1 MREEMSADFQVAF
14 IGIAVLII
22 LIFVISVIYLGKQ
35 IYYNEYRFKALN
47 HKLDR
52 IMKAVG
58 ALTEE
63 EERMKDYQENL
74 AKRDEAERERK
85 EWEEENDS

>member
-1 MREEMSADFQVAF
+1 
-14 IGIAVLII
+14 
-22 LIFVISVIYLGKQ
+22 
-35 IYYNEYRFKALN
+35 
-47 HKLDR
+47 
-52 IMKAVG
+52 MKAVG

-85 EWEEENDS
+85 EWEEENER